1 MVNMLPKLSWTCC
14 GNTRSHSNMQC
25 NMAFLTAATNS
36 STYVTAIVLLR
47 ASLGVVLAI
56 LFFARLY
63 GFVSTEVTCHPVA
76 SKSEF

>member
-1 MVNMLPKLSWTCC
+1 
-14 GNTRSHSNMQC
+14 
-25 NMAFLTAATNS
+25 MAFLTAATNS

-47 ASLGVVLAI
+47 TSLGVVLAI